1 MSDNSKDQTEASME
15 EILASIRRIISQD
28 EDKDSSDF
36 IEAEEENKDSSDR
49 IDDSIL
55 VLTDVVDEN
64 GSKDVSEILGKSE
77 KNLNTGSV
85 FVNLGDE
92 SQGPIVSSKVEEL
105 SVSLISDLVSEISSG
120 ANMGS
125 ENKTLEQLT
134 KEMLSTMLKEWLD
147 ANLPIIVENIVRE
160 EIKRIVVK
168 SK

>member
-28 EDKDSSDF
+28 ENKDSSDF

-77 KNLNTGSV
+77 KKFKHGFCLC
-85 FVNLGDE
+85 
-92 SQGPIVSSKVEEL
+92 
-105 SVSLISDLVSEISSG
+105 
-120 ANMGS
+120 
-125 ENKTLEQLT
+125 
-134 KEMLSTMLKEWLD
+134 
-147 ANLPIIVENIVRE
+147 
-160 EIKRIVVK
+160 
-168 SK
+168 